1 MRSFGEFEDTNSFS
15 LKLGLEPIF
24 PTNQEIPSL
33 ISNADLV
40 LIAPITPPLTS
51 STNNNAVRQLASGAN
66 PLDILMIQET
76 GTLLRIAT
84 PTGRHVQQGGTP
96 IDEYE

>member
-1 MRSFGEFEDTNSFS
+1 MGRSFGEFEDTNSFS

-40 LIAPITPPLTS
+40 LI
-51 STNNNAVRQLASGAN
+51 
-66 PLDILMIQET
+66 
-76 GTLLRIAT
+76 
-84 PTGRHVQQGGTP
+84 TP
-96 IDEYE
+96 IYPTFN